1 MVILVAAEV
10 IVPFDLIKTN
20 KKHLRNKT
28 KHKRNKNIFWVISRN
43 DCKKKKTKK
52 KTVIIM
58 AMELVVKSLY
68 LGLKF
73 IYQFSKIAG
82 KNDNKAIIN
91 M

>member
-1 MVILVAAEV
+1 MVILVAAEA
-10 IVPFDLIKTN
+10 IVPFDFIKTN

-28 KHKRNKNIFWVISRN
+28 KHKKNKNIFWVISRN
-43 DCKKKKTKK
+43 DCKKKKKK
-52 KTVIIM
+52 KMAITM

-82 KNDNKAIIN
+82 KKYNKAIIS

>member
-1 MVILVAAEV
+1 MTA
-10 IVPFDLIKTN
+10 
-20 KKHLRNKT
+20 
-28 KHKRNKNIFWVISRN
+28 
-43 DCKKKKTKK
+43 KKKNKK

-82 KNDNKAIIN
+82 KNYNKAIIN

>member
-43 DCKKKKTKK
+43 DCKKKK

>member
-1 MVILVAAEV
+1 MVILVAAEA
-10 IVPFDLIKTN
+10 IVPLDFIKTN

-43 DCKKKKTKK
+43 DCKKKKKK
-52 KTVIIM
+52 RVITM

-82 KNDNKAIIN
+82 KKYNKAIIS

>member
-1 MVILVAAEV
+1 MVILVAAEA
-10 IVPFDLIKTN
+10 IVPFDFIKTN

-43 DCKKKKTKK
+43 DCKKKKR
-52 KTVIIM
+52 VITM

-82 KNDNKAIIN
+82 KKYNKAIIN

>member
-1 MVILVAAEV
+1 MVILVAAEA
-10 IVPFDLIKTN
+10 IVPLDFIKTN

-43 DCKKKKTKK
+43 DCKKKKM
-52 KTVIIM
+52 VITM

-82 KNDNKAIIN
+82 KNTIKL
-91 M
+91 

>member
-1 MVILVAAEV
+1 MTAKKRKKKMVI
-10 IVPFDLIKTN
+10 T
-20 KKHLRNKT
+20 
-28 KHKRNKNIFWVISRN
+28 
-43 DCKKKKTKK
+43 
-52 KTVIIM
+52 M

-82 KNDNKAIIN
+82 KKYNKAIIN

>member
-1 MVILVAAEV
+1 MAAEA
-10 IVPFDLIKTN
+10 IVPFNFIKTN
-20 KKHLRNKT
+20 KKHLRHKT

-43 DCKKKKTKK
+43 DCKKKKM
-52 KTVIIM
+52 VITM

-82 KNDNKAIIN
+82 KKYNKAIIS

>member
-1 MVILVAAEV
+1 MVILVAAEA
-10 IVPFDLIKTN
+10 IVPFYFIKTN

-43 DCKKKKTKK
+43 DCKKKKKK
-52 KTVIIM
+52 LVITM

-82 KNDNKAIIN
+82 KKYNKAIIN

>member
-1 MVILVAAEV
+1 MVILVAAEA
-10 IVPFDLIKTN
+10 IVPFDFIKTN

-43 DCKKKKTKK
+43 DCKKKR
-52 KTVIIM
+52 VITM

-82 KNDNKAIIN
+82 KKYNKAIIN